1 MLKILFQLLEP
12 TTQRRTLMKSNSA
25 LKPFQEF
32 MYESINTKLY
42 YQSLLKSSYLKYYLT
57 LDIKDTY
64 RSENTPINLLNAFLS
79 SLNESILRT
88 RYLNHQR
95 YINGF
100 VIKESRS
107 QNHTRVHVF
116 LSSKKINLPVT
127 SILDRIISKN
137 IYQVNRASSQNTQI
151 KNYQLN
157 DYDKEEFIRNTTA
170 EKDSSAEFNLYNL
183 SNRQIINDFSYLKY
197 QGAKFT

>member
-1 MLKILFQLLEP
+1 MLKTLFQLLEP
-12 TTQRRTLMKSNSA
+12 TTQRRTLMKSNLA

-32 MYESINTKLY
+32 MYESLNTKLY
-42 YQSLLKSSYLKYYLT
+42 YQSLLKSSYLKYHLV
-57 LDIKDTY
+57 LDIKDIY
-64 RSENTPINLLNAFLS
+64 RSENTLINLLNAFLS

-100 VIKESRS
+100 VIKEPRS
-107 QNHTRVHVF
+107 QNHTRIHIF
-116 LSSKKINLPVT
+116 LSNKKINLPVK

-137 IYQVNRASSQNTQI
+137 IYKINLASSQNTQI

-157 DYDKEEFIRNTTA
+157 HYDKEEFIKNTMI
-170 EKDSSAEFNLYNL
+170 KKYSSAEFNLYNL

-197 QGAKFT
+197 QGAKFN